1 MGAGVVVLKR
11 FKDEYKI
18 LCLYSE
24 NKKGIRKYDLTKG
37 KVDKGE
43 SEFEAAVRETRE
55 EANIRN
61 LKFEWG
67 RKKLRKDNII
77 MFIAVT
83 EDTPKILK
91 NPKSGDYEHD
101 GFEWNSLEVANVLLP
116 GFLKPF
122 AIWAKK
128 TIEGG
133 KSVKIQST

>member
-1 MGAGVVVLKR
+1 MGAGVVVLKK
-11 FKDEYKI
+11 FEDEYKM

-37 KVDKGE
+37 KIDEGE
-43 SEFEAAVRETRE
+43 SEFEAAVRETYE
-55 EANIRN
+55 EASIKN

-67 RKKLRKDNII
+67 RARLNKGKII

-83 EDTPKILK
+83 NDVPKILK

-101 GFEWNSLEVANVLLP
+101 GFEWNSPDVAHILLP

-128 TIEGG
+128 IIKGG